1 MSALRQVLIEYFQIR
16 AFLYITQLGYQIS
29 EYLLFKRLIWE
40 WINLS
45 WNEQEQEQDLN
56 NRIEPFMFV
65 TRSLDEIR
73 FWSRIMKEHSL
84 FLRLGFRADDKQLIM
99 EANQFFQ
106 IFERIEQRSHS
117 FTNQTD
123 PEQIRRFNSEVQQAA
138 TNIFAFKR
146 KVLGL
151 ILSCQL
157 PGANNFPLLVDHI
170 SREANYFRKRL
181 IELNEGKLKPL
192 ADAIIKENVFFLR
205 IMADHAKFIGHL
217 LDPSERKLIDMA
229 RNFSNDF
236 DELLFQA
243 RDLEGMRPHS
253 QTVPLLDQ
261 FLDQNRVSVVSLR
274 DFKKTARG
282 LIEECKIKS
291 IIHPLLADHVFRE
304 AEHFLEIIDM
314 FEAHLTSGPKPR

>member
-1 MSALRQVLIEYFQIR
+1 MDRNSD
-16 AFLYITQLGYQIS
+16 S
-29 EYLLFKRLIWE
+29 
-40 WINLS
+40 
-45 WNEQEQEQDLN
+45 QEIN
-56 NRIEPFMFV
+56 NRIDPVMFV
-65 TRSLDEIR
+65 TRSLEEIR

-84 FLRLGFRADDKQLIM
+84 FLRLGFRCEDTQLIA
-99 EANQFFQ
+99 EANHFFQ
-106 IFERIEQRSHS
+106 VFEQIEHTSHS
-117 FTNQTD
+117 LTNQTD
-123 PEQIRRFNSEVQQAA
+123 PSQMRRFNTEVQLAA

-151 ILSCQL
+151 ILSCKL

-217 LDPSERKLIDMA
+217 LDPSERKLVDMA
-229 RNFSNDF
+229 RGFSNDF

-243 RDLEGMRPHS
+243 RDLEGMKPYS

-274 DFKKTARG
+274 DFKKTARE

-314 FEAHLTSGPKPR
+314 FEAHLKGVKQQPR